1 MGADKKKQR
10 REENRALSGFF
21 VQTGTGRVSV
31 KDLDEVKSV
40 LNTLGEPYREVL
52 TDMELFYF
60 FVIFA
65 WNLSFAPEDIF
76 DRELDNFMSP
86 YAAHSEEFQSAAR
99 ALIVDLVERKKQ
111 LFPRDRYTFGT
122 YLDEGPLSAQ

>member
-1 MGADKKKQR
+1 MGSDKKKQR

-31 KDLDEVKSV
+31 KDLEDVRKV
-40 LNTLGEPYREVL
+40 LNTLGEPYRDVL
-52 TDMELFYF
+52 ADRELFYF

-65 WNLSFAPEDIF
+65 WNLSFAPEDTF
-76 DRELDNFMSP
+76 EKELDDFLSP
-86 YAAHSEEFQSAAR
+86 YAAHSKEFQSAAR

-122 YLDEGPLSAQ
+122 YMDEGPLSAQ